1 MLFILLVPLTV
12 YFLIG
17 PLFSGEFVIKE
28 KSIKNCQC
36 SICKERMEKRKK
48 IYRFAELNKS
58 YLIKIIILS
67 FFWYLTWTCY
77 EKIKNVEMLKGFV
90 PHEILN
96 VEIDAPLTKIKK
108 AFRKLS
114 REKHPDKNPN
124 NPQAVVEFI
133 EITKAY

>member
-1 MLFILLVPLTV
+1 
-12 YFLIG
+12 
-17 PLFSGEFVIKE
+17 
-28 KSIKNCQC
+28 
-36 SICKERMEKRKK
+36 MEKRKK